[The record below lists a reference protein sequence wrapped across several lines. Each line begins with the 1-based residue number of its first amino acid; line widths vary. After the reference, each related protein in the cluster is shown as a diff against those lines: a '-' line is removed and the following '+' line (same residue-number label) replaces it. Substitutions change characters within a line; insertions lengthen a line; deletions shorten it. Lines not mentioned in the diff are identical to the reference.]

1 MLSKIRTY
9 IRTLDHEPLAT
20 DVLEYALENLDIP
33 NFEEEYTEEALLME
47 IQDLIKEEE
56 EFQFPLVINAR
67 DKVIINRAL
76 DAYIRQMKTAR
87 REARTAPHKR
97 AFTKDIRELRDL
109 QEKVV
114 QKL

>member
-1 MLSKIRTY
+1 MLNNIRTY
-9 IRTLDHEPLAT
+9 IHTLDHEPLAT
-20 DVLEYALENLDIP
+20 DVLEYALENLDMT
-33 NFEEEYTEEALLME
+33 NFTEEDEETLLSD
-47 IQDLIKEEE
+47 IRTIIEEE
-56 EFQFPLVINAR
+56 EFQFPLVFNGR
-67 DKVIINRAL
+67 DKALLNRAL

-87 REARTAPHKR
+87 RETDLTGLKK

>member
-20 DVLEYALENLDIP
+20 DVLEYALENLDMHE
-33 NFEEEYTEEALLME
+33 FDESMEKFLLDDISIM
-47 IQDLIKEEE
+47 IAEE

-67 DKVIINRAL
+67 DKALINRAL
-76 DAYIRQMKTAR
+76 DAYIRQMKLSR
-87 REARTAPHKR
+87 RETDLIGLKK
-97 AFTKDIRELRDL
+97 AFSKDIRELRDL